1 MAKLLKTPKL
11 YPPKKLIIKKNTT
24 IKEVGG
30 RWYIDKM
37 NINTPTIKEG
47 YWTKKRKQ
55 KKTKSRKIFVRP
67 TIIGMIGVTNLIV
80 TILNG

>member
-55 KKTKSRKIFVRP
+55 KKTKSRKIYGSQI
-67 TIIGMIGVTNLIV
+67 IIGTIGGSNCIGK
-80 TILNG
+80 ILNG